1 MPPRFKQTALE
12 SFISEHA
19 PGHRLPTEAFKAAI
33 RESVSSFLSQFT
45 TLENLNFEAQGI
57 TWILPAEHSAFC
69 RSSKAKE
76 AHCKELWRIFEEGFA
91 AKKKELTEKKAA
103 EEAAAKEEAL
113 RLEAVAQEAA
123 AKEQAARAKAA
134 VREAASWVPQFNQN
148 DLEDF
153 IKEHAAR
160 NRRPTEVFKA
170 TIRESLSGLLS
181 QFTTLKDLN
190 FEAQGIVWILP
201 AKHSAF
207 CRSSKAIEAHCD
219 ELWRI
224 FREGMAEKREELTP
238 QVSEAEA
245 L

>member
-1 MPPRFKQTALE
+1 MEQSENDVVSAWSISASGDTASMPPRFKQTYLE

-134 VREAASWVPQFNQN
+134 VREAASWVPQFKQN

-160 NRRPTEVFKA
+160 NRSPTDAFKA
-170 TIRESLSGLLS
+170 AIRESLSRFLS
-181 QFTTLKDLN
+181 QFSTLKGLN
-190 FEAQGIVWILP
+190 FEEQGIV
-201 AKHSAF
+201 
-207 CRSSKAIEAHCD
+207 
-219 ELWRI
+219 
-224 FREGMAEKREELTP
+224 
-238 QVSEAEA
+238 
-245 L
+245 